1 MKRLKNIEL
10 CNGEDRTTP
19 DPQADGCTAL
29 IDSGEETP
37 QVLAI
42 AYNNRGN
49 AYTAKGE
56 YDLAI
61 KDFEQAI
68 KLNANYAKAFNN
80 RVYRKKEEFDRAIE
94 DFTQALK
101 LDPNYAS
108 PFANRA
114 AIQASRGEYD
124 RATRDYDEA
133 IRLAPVV
140 EAAVWNG
147 RCWSRAIIGALQ
159 EALSDCN
166 EALRLEPN
174 DTAAFDSILLLR
186 DETAG
191 LIGIHTGAIRGS
203 EGQAGSGQGTGI
215 GVSAS
220 AFASAVALA
229 VEKNR

>member
-1 MKRLKNIEL
+1 MAYSAWRGVTCGAASAVMLLLLGVVAAAQTPRLKNIEL

-68 KLNANYAKAFNN
+68 KLNGDFTKAFNN
-80 RVYRKKEEFDRAIE
+80 RGVVYRKKGEFDRAIE
-94 DFTQALK
+94 DFNQAIK

-114 AIQASRGEYD
+114 AILVSRG
-124 RATRDYDEA
+124 RA
-133 IRLAPVV
+133 
-140 EAAVWNG
+140 
-147 RCWSRAIIGALQ
+147 
-159 EALSDCN
+159 
-166 EALRLEPN
+166 
-174 DTAAFDSILLLR
+174 
-186 DETAG
+186 
-191 LIGIHTGAIRGS
+191 
-203 EGQAGSGQGTGI
+203 
-215 GVSAS
+215 
-220 AFASAVALA
+220 
-229 VEKNR
+229 